1 MNRISSSPDVAED
14 LAKQLEMKGVAISP
28 NAKRIQKAIIKLLE
42 PRTSQIMTIVE
53 QLKSE
58 QYDNNVATKELSRQ
72 MDFKV
77 D

>member
-1 MNRISSSPDVAED
+1 
-14 LAKQLEMKGVAISP
+14 
-28 NAKRIQKAIIKLLE
+28 
-42 PRTSQIMTIVE
+42 MTIVE